1 MARLYHQVGA
11 AFDFDRLRAAA
22 GAVPSGDHFDR
33 LAVRRLIEDLMAEQV
48 ALTRAVAAASER
60 GRGRREATAEAAVDA
75 WIGPRQAVVEGV
87 RAAVDEIEASGT
99 GWTFAKLTI
108 ANGCRRCR
116 QRSLGARWLHAPE
129 VPRRR
134 R

>member
-48 ALTRAVAAASER
+48 ALTRAVALSSEPAV
-60 GRGRREATAEAAVDA
+60 GDTEANAEAAVDA
-75 WIGPRQAVVEGV
+75 WIGSRQAVVEGV

-108 ANGCRRCR
+108 ANGQIR
-116 QRSLGARWLHAPE
+116 QVVGAL
-129 VPRRR
+129 
-134 R
+134 